1 MILREGGPLSLAGE
15 LSLSSCPV
23 RRWCACGARAAP
35 RVREGGG
42 VGAGGGLRGPLSL
55 SGTVAGVGQ
64 QRPHYLRQIASP
76 HWSVSRSGE
85 WGTAVA
91 VAVTGLE
98 APAAQSRPG
107 AQEPRRVGS
116 SPSVPHACREQRVQ
130 PHRQAVPGTGAG
142 SPGSCP

>member
-91 VAVTGLE
+91 VAGLE

-116 SPSVPHACREQRVQ
+116 SPSVPPACREQRVR
-130 PHRQAVPGTGAG
+130 PHRRAVPGMGAG

>member
-42 VGAGGGLRGPLSL
+42 VGAGGGLQGPLSL

-76 HWSVSRSGE
+76 HWSVSGSGE

-91 VAVTGLE
+91 VAVAGLE

-116 SPSVPHACREQRVQ
+116 SPSVPPACREQRVR